1 MKGREEL
8 KPIAVILILSLAASA
23 AVCAVFGIFWFLV
36 PVFIGFAVGL
46 SLLFWLVMWLFS
58 IVIPN
63 KTYSEPSKVYLW
75 LLNLAYAYV
84 CEFTRVKIHT
94 SGLEKLPEGPFVLV
108 SNHASNLDNMVQCLA
123 LKERPMAFIAK
134 EELFKIPIVRGMI
147 TRCCYISIDRKT
159 SKRGKPAIETAEDY
173 LRRGV
178 CSIGVYPEGH
188 RNKGGELGKF
198 HAGSF
203 KVALNTQCP
212 IVVSSIVGT
221 ENVKHRFPFRRT
233 DVYFDILDV
242 VSPVDRKST
251 ELAQEIQNKI
261 SEHIKTRKET

>member
-1 MKGREEL
+1 M
-8 KPIAVILILSLAASA
+8 KPIAVILIVSLVSSVAICAA
-23 AVCAVFGIFWFLV
+23 FLIFWWLLPIFLG
-36 PVFIGFAVGL
+36 IAVGL
-46 SLLFWLVMWLFS
+46 SLLFWLILWIFS
-58 IVIPN
+58 IFIPN
-63 KTYSEPSKVYLW
+63 KIYPEPSKLYLW

-84 CEFTRVKIHT
+84 CEGARLKIHT
-94 SGLEKLPEGPFVLV
+94 SGLEKLPQGTFVLV

-178 CSIGVYPEGH
+178 CNIGVYPEGH
-188 RNKGGELGKF
+188 RNKGGALGKF

-203 KVALNTQCP
+203 KIAVNTQTP
-212 IVVSSIVGT
+212 IVVSAVSGT

-233 DVYFDILDV
+233 HVYFDILDV
-242 VSPVDRKST
+242 VSPVGRKST
-251 ELAQEIQNKI
+251 ELAQSVQQTI
-261 SEHIKTRKET
+261 SDHIMQRKEENL